1 MAEGILHSILRYSFG
16 LILFWINDLTLV
28 KNVMW
33 IIQFLFTA
41 LVSWCFGAYMEDWGK
56 SSCPPSTLVNKWT
69 HFLQI
74 FNEINARRPEKFNIF
89 EGIHKNYLFLGVIIV
104 TIILQVGQ
112 VHFISTDMHSTLQ
125 DILVMITSFEIPVSL
140 EEMHLKTYVWD
151 FNVLAVHYCA
161 ISEQIR
167 GNSQVVWQVVGH
179 MHCNRLYEV
188 RKRCAK

>member
-41 LVSWCFGAYMEDWGK
+41 LVSWCFGAYMEDWVK

-161 ISEQIR
+161 ISEQIC

-179 MHCNRLYEV
+179 MHCNWLHEV
-188 RKRCAK
+188 RKWCAK

>member
-1 MAEGILHSILRYSFG
+1 M
-16 LILFWINDLTLV
+16 
-28 KNVMW
+28 
-33 IIQFLFTA
+33 
-41 LVSWCFGAYMEDWGK
+41 
-56 SSCPPSTLVNKWT
+56 NKWT

-140 EEMHLKTYVWD
+140 EEMHLKTYV
-151 FNVLAVHYCA
+151 
-161 ISEQIR
+161 
-167 GNSQVVWQVVGH
+167 
-179 MHCNRLYEV
+179 
-188 RKRCAK
+188 

>member
-16 LILFWINDLTLV
+16 LILFWINGLTLV